1 MNKGFTLIE
10 LLVVIA
16 IVGIILGISTLYFP
30 KMISKIHVNETAD
43 RIVTMLETAMQN
55 SITKGYENAPS
66 SPKYKLYGLSLD
78 NSSLPLVIR
87 SCTFE
92 GDSPDNLTAKDCEE
106 FTPPSDLKISFEGNE
121 LVFSKRGLTTKNS
134 TITLENN
141 FGYKKEVSIAGAKI
155 NVK

>member
-1 MNKGFTLIE
+1 MHKAFTLIE

-55 SITKGYENAPS
+55 SITKGYENAPG
-66 SPKYKLYGLSLD
+66 SPAYKLYGLSLD
-78 NSSLPLVIR
+78 NSSSPLVIR

-92 GDSPDNLTAKDCEE
+92 GDSPDNLTMKNCENY
-106 FTPPSDLKISFEGNE
+106 TLPDDLKVTYDDNQV
-121 LVFSKRGLTTKNS
+121 VFNKRGISTDIT
-134 TITLENN
+134 TITLENS
-141 FGYKKEVSIAGAKI
+141 FGYKKEISVTGAKI
-155 NVK
+155 NVE